1 MIRITEKPTINEIN
15 EAIDRKIDK
24 AKELKELA
32 EKFNADKTDLTNEID
47 KVKASQIAEEDK
59 ADLLVVLENAI
70 EELQQKYESDVWE
83 AQQRIQKELKDD
95 IDTIEGTIE
104 EYDQQIDSL
113 KEVNIRVA
121 PKDTEEVIRIAE
133 DKKSEFDEARDRC
146 FDELN
151 SIEEEAKVLQK
162 QIFRY

>member
-1 MIRITEKPTINEIN
+1 MMKITEKPTINEIN
-15 EAIDRKIDK
+15 DAIDKKIDK

-32 EKFNADKTDLTNEID
+32 ERFNADKTELTNEID
-47 KVKASQIAEEDK
+47 KVKASQIAEDDK

-146 FDELN
+146 FEELQ

-162 QIFRY
+162 QIFR

>member
-1 MIRITEKPTINEIN
+1 MMKITEKPTINEIN
-15 EAIDRKIDK
+15 DAIDKKIDK

-32 EKFNADKTDLTNEID
+32 ERFNADKTELTNEID
-47 KVKASQIAEEDK
+47 KVKASQIAEDDK

-83 AQQRIQKELKDD
+83 AQQRIQKEIKDD

-146 FDELN
+146 FEELQ

-162 QIFRY
+162 QIFR

>member
-1 MIRITEKPTINEIN
+1 MMKITEKPTINEIN
-15 EAIDRKIDK
+15 DAIDKKIDK

-32 EKFNADKTDLTNEID
+32 ERFNVDKTELTNEID
-47 KVKASQIAEEDK
+47 KVKASQIAEDDK

-146 FDELN
+146 FEELQ

-162 QIFRY
+162 QIFR

>member
-1 MIRITEKPTINEIN
+1 MMKITEKPTINEIN
-15 EAIDRKIDK
+15 DAIDKKIDK
-24 AKELKELA
+24 AKELKQLA
-32 EKFNADKTDLTNEID
+32 ERFNVDKTELTNEID
-47 KVKASQIAEEDK
+47 KVKASQIAEDDK

-146 FDELN
+146 FEELQ

-162 QIFRY
+162 QIFR